1 MLFQKKIR
9 TAYIIIAVLMELMI
23 ALASSVYL
31 KVNSISFLSVIL
43 TALIAIGPIVYF
55 VIKHRADEMK

>member
-9 TAYIIIAVLMELMI
+9 TAYMIIAVLMELMI

-55 VIKHRADEMK
+55 IIKHRADEMK

>member
-55 VIKHRADEMK
+55 IIKHRADEMK

>member
-43 TALIAIGPIVYF
+43 TALIAIVPIVYF
-55 VIKHRADEMK
+55 IIKHRADEMK